1 MSTLQTA
8 PFIASYPRHDL
19 ETTFAVSF
27 DDRRLAFGEFGVRL
41 GNGLELMTVP
51 DNCVVR
57 TGRWDL
63 CNQAAQP
70 RIIRLAQSAPA
81 NIRLG
86 LRSTEDEA
94 RRLHRAAERP
104 RQDCN
109 WPST

>member
-1 MSTLQTA
+1 VSTLQTA

-57 TGRWDL
+57 TARGTCATR
-63 CNQAAQP
+63 
-70 RIIRLAQSAPA
+70 R
-81 NIRLG
+81 
-86 LRSTEDEA
+86 RS
-94 RRLHRAAERP
+94 P
-104 RQDCN
+104 G
-109 WPST
+109 